1 MARAANRWL
10 ILVVRRVLPALAV
23 FVLLAAAL
31 LLARDAAVGSNRL
44 GSYYS
49 WILVASALALLVLV
63 AIIAQRLV
71 GR

>member
-31 LLARDAAVGSNRL
+31 LLARDAAVGSNRQ
-44 GSYYS
+44 SPS
-49 WILVASALALLVLV
+49 
-63 AIIAQRLV
+63 R
-71 GR
+71 